1 MKNIYTNDLI
11 ARPEG
16 SSLDAMP
23 IHVGDTVYLQPR
35 KGPAIKGVVIFDTPV
50 FGTTTYTSET
60 AGRVRA
66 RFRHCDVHGI
76 EPLRG
81 RKRSSPRTAHAV

>member
-1 MKNIYTNDLI
+1 MKNIYTTDLV

-16 SSLDAMP
+16 SGLDAMP

-35 KGPAIKGVVIFDTPV
+35 NGPAIKGVVIFDTPV

-66 RFRHCDVHGI
+66 RFRHRDAHRI
-76 EPLRG
+76 EPLRN
-81 RKRSSPRTAHAV
+81 RARAARNA